1 MVIAV
6 NITSTEAYQQFIYET
21 FSRITAQHP
30 EHSFIFIIDKPFNL
44 PFGISENVVTV
55 LIPPAKNPLFSRLI
69 NNGKI
74 SSLLKKYKADVFIT
88 KKYFL
93 QTTVPLCLIAYDT
106 FTSQDLKK
114 VKNIVTTSEFSKKE
128 IVEKNNIRES
138 RIDVV
143 YNGVNESFQQ
153 ITVEE
158 KEKIK
163 QQYANGNEYFL
174 VTGTIPV
181 DKFIILLKAFSL
193 FKKMQKSNMQ
203 LLVVLAKG
211 IGKEL
216 LEALRLFKFNSE
228 VKMLDHVDEK
238 ENIKITGS
246 AYTYVHLL
254 EHEYLYALNAMGCFV
269 PVIAGNTG
277 VMPEICS
284 DSALYFKYN
293 GYKEIADK
301 MMLIYKDEN
310 LRKQLVEKAEVQ
322 VKKYSWDRGAIL
334 LWKSI
339 EKACL

>member
-30 EHSFIFIIDKPFNL
+30 EHYFIFIFDKPFNL

-55 LIPPAKNPLFSRLI
+55 LIPPAKISLFSRLI

-74 SSLLKKYKADVFIT
+74 SSLLKKYKADVFVT
-88 KKYFL
+88 KKSFL
-93 QTTVPLCLIAYDT
+93 QTTVPQCLIAYDT
-106 FTSQDLKK
+106 FTSRDLKK
-114 VKNIVTTSEFSKKE
+114 VSEIVTTSEFSKKE
-128 IVEKNNIRES
+128 IIEKNNIDGS

-143 YNGVNESFQQ
+143 YTGVNESFQQ

-163 QQYANGNEYFL
+163 QQYANGHEYFL
-174 VTGTIPV
+174 VIGTIPE
-181 DKFIILLKAFSL
+181 DKFLILLKAFSL

-211 IGKEL
+211 ISKEL
-216 LEALRLFKFNSE
+216 IEALRLFKFNSE
-228 VKMLDHVDEK
+228 VKMLDHTDEK
-238 ENIKITGS
+238 ENVRITGS
-246 AYTYVHLL
+246 AYAYVHLL
-254 EHEYLYALNAMGCFV
+254 KYEYLYALNSMSCYV

-277 VMPEICS
+277 VVPEICNN
-284 DSALYFKYN
+284 SALYFNYN
-293 GYKEIADK
+293 EYKEIADK

-310 LRKQLVEKAEVQ
+310 LRKQLIENGRVH
-322 VKKYSWDRGAIL
+322 VKKYSWDKTASL